1 MIEHLVV
8 RVAAEAEELWGGHP
22 HIYDKIRAVTR
33 FVYAFDEPCEG
44 GRELLGGKGIGLAE
58 MTQLGVPVPAGFT
71 ITTDACRA
79 YMREGGL
86 PAGLDEEIGEHIARL
101 EQKAG
106 KRFGDDDDP
115 LLVSV
120 RSGAAV
126 SMPGM
131 MDTILNLGLND
142 NAVEGLARTTGNVRF
157 ARDSY
162 RRLAQMYGEVVD
174 GIDGHR
180 FEQVLGDLKRERGVQ
195 QDVDLTADDLAQLI
209 EMFKAIH
216 RQEMADDFP
225 QDGREQLRRAVL
237 AVFQSWQNPRAQ
249 VYRRTYGISDD
260 SGTAVNVMQMVF
272 GNKGERS
279 ATGVCFTRDPSTGE
293 ASVYGEYLVNAQ
305 GEDVV
310 AGIRTPQP
318 IEEIRERLPEAYDQ
332 LLDTMTRLEQHYR
345 DMQDIEFT
353 IEEGKLYILQTRSGK
368 RTAAA
373 ALKTAVDMTSE
384 GLIGREDAIARI
396 DPVQLDQ
403 LLHPMLDPAAE
414 VEVAA
419 RGLNASPG
427 AASGAIVLDA
437 DTAEERGR
445 AGDSVILV
453 GWETS
458 PDDIHGM
465 IQAKGVL
472 TAHGGMTSHAA
483 VVARGMGKP
492 CVAGCEGLTIDAD
505 ARTVRIGNHELH
517 EGDTITIDGGTGRVI
532 IGEVALV
539 PPQINEDFE
548 TILGWADD
556 VRRLKVWANADN
568 PEDSAKAREFG
579 AQGIG
584 LCRTEHMF
592 FGEER
597 LPVVQEMILAAD
609 EDGRRS
615 ALDRLL
621 PFQQSDFE
629 AIFEVMA
636 GLPVTIRLLDP
647 PLHEFLPP
655 LEEVTDER
663 MRHRIK
669 ALSEANPMLGT
680 RGCRIGIQWPEI
692 YEMQVRAIARA
703 AKAVQERTGDAPLVE
718 IMHPLVGFA
727 EELRR
732 LRELTVDVMRE
743 EAPEIEYLCGTMIEL
758 PRAAL
763 RADEIAEYADFFSF
777 GTNDLTQTVLG
788 MSRDDAEGKFLTFYL
803 EDGVLETNPFETL
816 DQSGVGD
823 LMRIAVERGRS
834 TKPDITLGICGEH
847 GGEPR
852 SVEFCHRLGLDYVSC
867 SPYRVPLARL
877 AAAQAV
883 LKEGSRAQYVAAGG

>member
-1 MIEHLVV
+1 MTRYV
-8 RVAAEAEELWGGHP
+8 
-22 HIYDKIRAVTR
+22 YD
-33 FVYAFDEPCEG
+33 FDEPSAG
-44 GRELLGGKGIGLAE
+44 GRELLGGKGTGLAE
-58 MTQLGVPVPAGFT
+58 MTQLGVPVPPGFT

-86 PAGLDEEIGEHIARL
+86 PAGLDEEVDRHVEIL
-101 EQKAG
+101 ERKTG
-106 KRFGDDDDP
+106 KRFGDPGDP

-142 NAVEGLARTTGNVRF
+142 AAVEGLARTTSNDRF

-162 RRLAQMYGEVVD
+162 RRLIQMYGEVVD

-180 FEQVLGDLKRERGVQ
+180 FEQALGDLKRQRGVQ
-195 QDVDLTADDLAQLI
+195 QDVDLSADDLSQLI
-209 EMFKAIH
+209 ETFEEIYRH
-216 RQEMADDFP
+216 ETGGDFA
-225 QDGREQLRRAVL
+225 QDAREQLRRAVL
-237 AVFQSWQNPRAQ
+237 AVFKSWGNPRAQ
-249 VYRRTYGISDD
+249 VYRRTYGIPDD
-260 SGTAVNVMQMVF
+260 IGTAVNVLQMVF
-272 GNKGERS
+272 GTKGERS

-293 ASVYGEYLVNAQ
+293 TGLYGEYLVNAQ

-318 IEEIRERLPEAYDQ
+318 VQGMRDRLPEAFDQ
-332 LLDTMTRLEQHYR
+332 LVETMARLEQHYR

-353 IEEGKLYILQTRSGK
+353 IEDGRLYILQTRSAK

-373 ALKTAVDMTSE
+373 ALRSAVDMTSE
-384 GLIGREDAIARI
+384 ALITREEAIVRI
-396 DPVQLDQ
+396 DPASLDQ
-403 LLHPMLDPAAE
+403 LLHPMLDPSAE
-414 VEVAA
+414 FEVAA

-437 DTAEERGR
+437 DTAEERGK
-445 AGDSVILV
+445 AGEAVILV
-453 GWETS
+453 GWETT

-465 IQAKGVL
+465 IQARGVL

-492 CVAGCEGLTIDAD
+492 CVAGCEGLEIDRASK
-505 ARTVRIGNHELH
+505 TVRIGGRELH

-532 IGEVALV
+532 VGEVALV
-539 PPQINEDFE
+539 PPQLNEDFE

-556 VRRLKVWANADN
+556 VRRLKVRANADN
-568 PEDSAKAREFG
+568 RDDAAKAREFG
-579 AQGIG
+579 AEGIG

-597 LPVVQEMILAAD
+597 LHVVQEMILASD
-609 EDGRRS
+609 EEGRRA
-615 ALDRLL
+615 ALERLL

-629 AIFEVMA
+629 EIFEVMA

-655 LEEVTDER
+655 VEEAADER
-663 MRHRIK
+663 MRRRIK
-669 ALSEANPMLGT
+669 ALSESNPMLGT
-680 RGCRIGIQWPEI
+680 RGCRLGLMWPEI

-703 AKAVQERTGDAPLVE
+703 AKAVRDRTGDAPLVE
-718 IMHPLVGFA
+718 IMHPLVGFR

-732 LRELTVDVMRE
+732 LRELTEQVMAE
-743 EAPEIEYLCGTMIEL
+743 EAPELEYLCGTMIEI

-763 RADEIAEYADFFSF
+763 RADELAEVADFFSF
-777 GTNDLTQTVLG
+777 GTNDLTQTTLG

-803 EDGVLETNPFETL
+803 EDGVLDQNPFEAL
-816 DQSGVGD
+816 DQDGVGD
-823 LMRIAVERGRS
+823 LMRIAVERGRD
-834 TKPDITLGICGEH
+834 TKPDIKLGICGEH
-847 GGEPR
+847 GGEPK
-852 SVEFCHRLGLDYVSC
+852 SVEFCDGLGLDYVSC

-883 LKEGSRAQYVAAGG
+883 LRAGSRAVYTSAGG

>member
-1 MIEHLVV
+1 MTRYV
-8 RVAAEAEELWGGHP
+8 
-22 HIYDKIRAVTR
+22 YD
-33 FVYAFDEPCEG
+33 FDEPSAG
-44 GRELLGGKGIGLAE
+44 GRELLGGKGTGLAE
-58 MTQLGVPVPAGFT
+58 MTQLGVPVPPGFT

-86 PAGLDEEIGEHIARL
+86 PAGLDEEVDRHVEIL
-101 EQKAG
+101 ERKTG
-106 KRFGDDDDP
+106 KRFGDPGDP

-142 NAVEGLARTTGNVRF
+142 AAVEGLARTTSNDRF

-162 RRLAQMYGEVVD
+162 RRLIQMYGEVVD

-180 FEQVLGDLKRERGVQ
+180 FEQALGDLKRQVGVQ
-195 QDVDLTADDLAQLI
+195 QDVDLSADDLSQLI
-209 EMFKAIH
+209 ETFEEIYRH
-216 RQEMADDFP
+216 ETGGDFA
-225 QDGREQLRRAVL
+225 QDAREQLRRAVL
-237 AVFQSWQNPRAQ
+237 AVFKSWGNPRAQ
-249 VYRRTYGISDD
+249 VYRRTYGIPDD
-260 SGTAVNVMQMVF
+260 IGTAVNVLQMVF

-293 ASVYGEYLVNAQ
+293 TGLYGEYLVNAQ

-318 IEEIRERLPEAYDQ
+318 VQGMRDRLPEAFDQ
-332 LLDTMTRLEQHYR
+332 LVETMARLEQHYR

-353 IEEGKLYILQTRSGK
+353 IEDGRLYILQTRSAK

-373 ALKTAVDMTSE
+373 ALRSAVDMTSE
-384 GLIGREDAIARI
+384 ALITREEAIVRI
-396 DPVQLDQ
+396 DPASLDQ
-403 LLHPMLDPAAE
+403 LLHPMLDPSAE
-414 VEVAA
+414 FEVAA

-437 DTAEERGR
+437 DTAEERGK
-445 AGDSVILV
+445 AGEAVILV
-453 GWETS
+453 GWETT

-465 IQAKGVL
+465 IQARGVL

-492 CVAGCEGLTIDAD
+492 CVAGCEGLEIDRASK
-505 ARTVRIGNHELH
+505 TVRIGGRELH

-532 IGEVALV
+532 VGEVALV
-539 PPQINEDFE
+539 PPQLNEDFE

-556 VRRLKVWANADN
+556 VRRLKVRANADN
-568 PEDSAKAREFG
+568 RDDAAKAREFG
-579 AQGIG
+579 AEGIG

-597 LPVVQEMILAAD
+597 LHVVQEMILASD
-609 EDGRRS
+609 EEGRRA
-615 ALDRLL
+615 ALERLL

-629 AIFEVMA
+629 EIFEVMA

-655 LEEVTDER
+655 VEEAADER
-663 MRHRIK
+663 MRRRIK
-669 ALSEANPMLGT
+669 ALSESNPMLGT
-680 RGCRIGIQWPEI
+680 RGCRLGLMWPEI

-703 AKAVQERTGDAPLVE
+703 AKAVRDRTGDAPLVE
-718 IMHPLVGFA
+718 IMHPLVGFR

-732 LRELTVDVMRE
+732 LRELTEQVMAE
-743 EAPEIEYLCGTMIEL
+743 EAPELEYLCGTMIEI

-763 RADEIAEYADFFSF
+763 RADELAEVADFFSF
-777 GTNDLTQTVLG
+777 GTNDLTQTTLG

-803 EDGVLETNPFETL
+803 EDGVLDQNPFEAL
-816 DQSGVGD
+816 DQDGVGD
-823 LMRIAVERGRS
+823 LMRIAVERGRD
-834 TKPDITLGICGEH
+834 TKPDIKLGICGEH
-847 GGEPR
+847 GGEPK
-852 SVEFCHRLGLDYVSC
+852 SVEFCDGLGLDYVSC

-883 LKEGSRAQYVAAGG
+883 LRAGSRAVYTSAGG

>member
-1 MIEHLVV
+1 
-8 RVAAEAEELWGGHP
+8 
-22 HIYDKIRAVTR
+22 VTR
-33 FVYAFDEPCEG
+33 YVYDFDEPADG

-79 YMREGGL
+79 YLREGGL
-86 PAGLDEEIGEHIARL
+86 AAGLEDEVAEHISRL
-101 EQKAG
+101 ETRTG
-106 KRFGDDDDP
+106 KRFGDTGDP

-131 MDTILNLGLND
+131 MDSILNLGLND
-142 NAVEGLARTTGNVRF
+142 DALAGLAGATGNARF

-162 RRLAQMYGEVVD
+162 RRLIQMYGEVVD

-180 FEQVLGDLKRERGVQ
+180 FEAALADLKRKRGAQ
-195 QDVDLTADDLAQLI
+195 QDVDLSADDLASLL
-209 EMFKAIH
+209 ETYKGFYK
-216 RQEMADDFP
+216 QETGDEFP
-225 QDGREQLRRAVL
+225 QDPREQLRRAVV
-237 AVFQSWQNPRAQ
+237 AVFESWKNPRAE
-249 VYRRTYGISDD
+249 VYRRTYNIPDD
-260 SGTAVNVMQMVF
+260 IGTAVNVVQMVF
-272 GNKGERS
+272 GNKGDRS

-293 ASVYGEYLVNAQ
+293 TGLYGEYLVNAQ

-310 AGIRTPQP
+310 SGVRTPQP
-318 IEEIRERLPEAYDQ
+318 IEEMRERLPDAFEQ
-332 LLDTMTRLEQHYR
+332 LLETMTRLEQHYR

-353 IEEGKLYILQTRSGK
+353 IEEDKLYLLQTRSAK

-373 ALKTAVDMTSE
+373 ALKAAVDMTTE
-384 GLIGREDAIARI
+384 GLISREDAVARI
-396 DPVQLDQ
+396 DPGQLDQ
-403 LLHPMLDPAAE
+403 LLHPMIDPKAE

-427 AASGAIVLDA
+427 AACGAVVLDA
-437 DTAEERGR
+437 NTAAERGK
-445 AGDSVILV
+445 AGESVVLV
-453 GWETS
+453 RWETT
-458 PDDIHGM
+458 PDDIHGL
-465 IQAKGVL
+465 IHSKGVL

-492 CVAGCEGLTIDAD
+492 CVAGCDGLEIDID
-505 ARTVRIGNHELH
+505 ARTLRIGGNDLR

-532 IGEVALV
+532 LGEVKLV

-548 TILGWADD
+548 TVLAWADD
-556 VRRLKVWANADN
+556 VRRLKVRANADN
-568 PEDSAKAREFG
+568 AEDSAKSREFG

-592 FGEER
+592 FGDER
-597 LPVVQEMILAAD
+597 LPVMQEMILASD
-609 EDGRRS
+609 EQGRRA

-629 AIFEVMA
+629 AIFEVMT

-655 LEEVTDER
+655 LEEATDER
-663 MRHRIK
+663 MRNRIR
-669 ALSEANPMLGT
+669 ALRESNPMLGT
-680 RGCRIGIQWPEI
+680 RGCRLGIQWPEI

-703 AKAVQERTGDAPLVE
+703 AKAVHERMGDAPLIE
-718 IMHPLVGFA
+718 IMHPLVGFR

-732 LRELTVDVMRE
+732 LRELTEQVMEE
-743 EAPEIEYLCGTMIEL
+743 EAPELEYLCGTMIEL

-763 RADEIAEYADFFSF
+763 RADEIAEVADFFSF
-777 GTNDLTQTVLG
+777 GTNDLTQTTLG
-788 MSRDDAEGKFLTFYL
+788 MSRDDAEGKYLTFYL
-803 EDGVLETNPFETL
+803 EEGVIDRNPFETL
-816 DQSGVGD
+816 DQEGVGD
-823 LMRIAVERGRS
+823 LMRIGVERGRS
-834 TKPDITLGICGEH
+834 VKPDIKLGICGEH
-847 GGEPR
+847 GGEPS
-852 SVEFCHRLGLDYVSC
+852 SVEFCHKLGLDYVSC

-877 AAAQAV
+877 AAAQAA
-883 LKEGSRAQYVAAGG
+883 LKEGSRTEYVATGG